1 MKKNLPV
8 TTVEKPVAEGL
19 VLISRTNPAGVI
31 TYASPDFVEISEFS
45 SEELLGQPHNVVR
58 HPDMPPAVFQGMW
71 GTIKAGRPWT
81 GVVKNRTKSGDF
93 YWVDATVTPIRRGGE
108 IVGYMS
114 VRKRPAAGAKEEAAE
129 LYEKINRAGGVGM
142 RPLGFVRGLSL
153 KYRVGF
159 SIVLSFSLPMSLL
172 LAYFAWSMEWQ
183 MLMVLGPSFVVMH
196 LLALLQHVR
205 AMRPI
210 HQAVAV
216 ANDLASGRLT
226 TDVQATDGENEF
238 RQTMLAL
245 KSVTLS
251 LWGIV
256 HQVRVNSEKSSVMSE
271 RLARSAKDF
280 ADFTYTQVAAAEE
293 TAAAVEELTASI
305 EGTARNITNQTGNM
319 DQIARSIADLN
330 LAIVRVNAAM
340 DELVDRAGTAN
351 DRAGQGEQTVQK
363 AIAAMEEIKS
373 TSARIG
379 EIIDIITAIS
389 DRTNLLSLNASIE
402 SARAGE
408 AGRGFAVVAAEVSKL
423 SEQTAA
429 SVREITNLISTTNRS
444 VEVGTKEVN
453 ESVHVLRDI
462 MKSVSGI
469 SETVGA
475 VRGAMSA
482 QSAKASSIE
491 ENVTQVNALAHAIET
506 AAHEQKGAAR
516 EIAESVQSIT
526 NATQSISQRTEDLA
540 LLSQELVVPAHT
552 ITGLVDHFEL

>member
-8 TTVEKPVAEGL
+8 TNVEKSVAEGL
-19 VLISRTNPAGVI
+19 VLISRTNTAGVI
-31 TYASPDFVEISEFS
+31 TYASPDFVQISEFS
-45 SEELLGQPHNVVR
+45 EEELVGKPHNIVR

-71 GTIKAGRPWT
+71 ETIKAGRPWT
-81 GVVKNRTKSGDF
+81 GVVKNRTKAGDF
-93 YWVDATVTPIRRGGE
+93 YWVDATVTPIRRAGE

-114 VRKRPAAGAKEEAAE
+114 VRKRPAVGASERAAH
-129 LYEKINRAGGVGM
+129 LYEKINREGRVISG
-142 RPLGFVRGLSL
+142 PLAFFRKISL
-153 KYRVGF
+153 RYRVGM
-159 SIVLSFSLPMSLL
+159 SIGVSFTIPMALI
-172 LAYFAWSMEWQ
+172 LAYFAWSEQW
-183 MLMVLGPSFVVMH
+183 MVVTVLAPAFAAMH
-196 LLALLQHVR
+196 LLGLMQHTR
-205 AMRPI
+205 MMRPI
-210 HQAVAV
+210 QQAVQAT
-216 ANDLASGRLT
+216 NDLASGHLT
-226 TDVQATDGENEF
+226 AELEAMEGENEF

-256 HQVRVNSEKSSVMSE
+256 HQVRVNSGKSSVMSE
-271 RLARSAKDF
+271 RLAHSAKEF
-280 ADFTYTQVAAAEE
+280 ADYTYTQVAAAEE
-293 TAAAVEELTASI
+293 TAAAVEQLTASI
-305 EGTARNITNQTGNM
+305 EGTARNITNQTSNM

-330 LAIVRVNAAM
+330 LAIVRVNEAM
-340 DELVDRAGTAN
+340 DQLVDRAGTAN

-444 VEVGTKEVN
+444 VETGTKEVN

-462 MKSVSGI
+462 MNSVSGI

-491 ENVTQVNALAHAIET
+491 QNVNQVNALAHAIET
-506 AAHEQKGAAR
+506 AANEQKGAAR

-526 NATQSISQRTEDLA
+526 NATQSISQRTEDLV
-540 LLSQELVVPAHT
+540 LLSQELVVPART